1 LNAIAKAK
9 LDHKTEYNSI
19 KSYIKEWE
27 INKQAMEDLLE
38 SLGL

>member
-1 LNAIAKAK
+1 LNAIAKTK

-27 INKQAMEDLLE
+27 NNKQAMEDLLE
-38 SLGL
+38 KLGL